1 LLRSIEHAKTRKI
14 GIHGIIL
21 TGELNGMLQYHD
33 DDKYPNTELLEYK
46 SEGEDNWL
54 VYKYETA
61 WSPAVTILELNYLIM
76 VPNSLLTLEYEEE
89 QGWGGEI
96 EIV

>member
-1 LLRSIEHAKTRKI
+1 MTTETIYWNDNEIEVHFDYHPFCKGSVENGQKV
-14 GIHGIIL
+14 
-21 TGELNGMLQYHD
+21 GETPYNWYNWNNREWGVKWDVAVSD

-61 WSPAVTILELNYLIM
+61 WSSFM
-76 VPNSLLTLEYEEE
+76 
-89 QGWGGEI
+89 
-96 EIV
+96 